1 MKVGK
6 DLFSTIC
13 SGLPLAVF
21 LAALSAR
28 AFAAPASCDPRA
40 FGAKGDGVS
49 KDTAAIQKAIDTFEQ
64 RGGGI
69 VRLTPGTYL
78 SAPIVLK
85 SDITLELEKGATL
98 LGSPIHADYPAHPE
112 FQEPGKLPLVGAVGA
127 VNVTIRGEGTIDGS
141 GSAWWLKKGE
151 PEVDGPAPKM
161 MIFDHCRHLLI
172 EGVTIQNSPGW
183 NVVPYAS
190 DDVVIRSVKI
200 LAPANSPNT
209 DAIDPFSSSNVR
221 IDHVVADVGDDDIA
235 IKAGE
240 PGTGATYDPSRN
252 ITITDCTFLHG
263 HGLSVGS
270 DVMAGVSNVLAER
283 IHFEG
288 TNNGIRIKSNRDR
301 GGEVSH
307 LVFRD
312 LDMKNVKTTINV
324 YEYSGMETR
333 LTQKGPSADD
343 ETAQPVTKLTPHFHD
358 ILIENLTSTA
368 SASAGEIV
376 GLPEAPVS
384 EFVLR
389 NVKVSAERGLVV
401 RYAHVTG
408 TNVAIES
415 RDGTAINKETEGVVS
430 LH

>member
-6 DLFSTIC
+6 NSFSSIGP
-13 SGLPLAVF
+13 SLSLAIF
-21 LAALSAR
+21 LAGLSAR

-49 KDTAAIQKAIDTFEQ
+49 KDTAAIQKAIDTCEQ

-78 SAPIVLK
+78 SAPIVLE
-85 SDITLELEKGATL
+85 SNITLELEKGATL

-112 FQEPGKLPLVGAVGA
+112 FQEPGKEPLVGAVGA

-161 MIFDHCRHLLI
+161 MIFDHCRHLII

-190 DDVVIRSVKI
+190 DDVEIRNVKI

-240 PGTGATYDPSRN
+240 PGTGARYDPSRN

-283 IHFEG
+283 IHFDG

-301 GGEVSH
+301 GGDVSH

-312 LDMKNVKTTINV
+312 LVMKNVKTTINV

-333 LTQKGPSADD
+333 LTQKGPSADE
-343 ETAQPVTKLTPHFHD
+343 ETAQPVTSLTPHFHD
-358 ILIENLTSTA
+358 ITIENLISTA
-368 SASAGEIV
+368 GNTAGEIV
-376 GLPEAPVS
+376 GLPEAPIS
-384 EFVLR
+384 GFTMH
-389 NVKVSAERGLVV
+389 NVKISADRGLIV
-401 RYAHVTG
+401 RYANVQG
-408 TNVAIES
+408 TNVVIES
-415 RDGTAINKETEGVVS
+415 DDGTPIKMETKAVVS
-430 LH
+430 LK

>member
-1 MKVGK
+1 MKAGK
-6 DLFSTIC
+6 NLFLSIG
-13 SGLPLAVF
+13 SGLSLALC
-21 LAALSAR
+21 LAGISVR

-40 FGAKGDGVS
+40 FGARGDGVS
-49 KDTAAIQKAIDTFEQ
+49 KDTAAIQKAIDTCEQ

-85 SDITLELEKGATL
+85 SNITLELEKGATL

-112 FQEPGKLPLVGAVGA
+112 FQEPGKEPLVGAVGA

-190 DDVVIRSVKI
+190 DGVVIRSVKI

-240 PGTGATYDPSRN
+240 PGTGAQYEPSRN
-252 ITITDCTFLHG
+252 ITITDCRFLHG

-283 IHFEG
+283 IHFDG

-301 GGEVSH
+301 GGDVSH

-358 ILIENLTSTA
+358 IVIENLTSTA
-368 SASAGEIV
+368 GASAGEIV
-376 GLPEAPVS
+376 GLPESPVL

-389 NVKVSAERGLVV
+389 NVKISAERGLVV

-408 TNVAIES
+408 TSVAIES
-415 RDGTAINKETEGVVS
+415 RDRTPIDKETEGVVS

>member
-1 MKVGK
+1 
-6 DLFSTIC
+6 
-13 SGLPLAVF
+13 
-21 LAALSAR
+21 
-28 AFAAPASCDPRA
+28 
-40 FGAKGDGVS
+40 
-49 KDTAAIQKAIDTFEQ
+49 
-64 RGGGI
+64 
-69 VRLTPGTYL
+69 
-78 SAPIVLK
+78 
-85 SDITLELEKGATL
+85 
-98 LGSPIHADYPAHPE
+98 
-112 FQEPGKLPLVGAVGA
+112 VGA

-161 MIFDHCRHLLI
+161 MIFDHCRHLII

-190 DDVVIRSVKI
+190 DDVEIRNVKI

-240 PGTGATYDPSRN
+240 PGTGARYDPSRN

-283 IHFEG
+283 IHFDG

-301 GGEVSH
+301 GGDVSH

-312 LDMKNVKTTINV
+312 LVMKNVKTTINV

-333 LTQKGPSADD
+333 LTQKGPSADE
-343 ETAQPVTKLTPHFHD
+343 ETAQPVTSLTPHFHD
-358 ILIENLTSTA
+358 ITIENLISTA
-368 SASAGEIV
+368 GNTAGEIV
-376 GLPEAPVS
+376 GLPEAPIS
-384 EFVLR
+384 GFTMH
-389 NVKVSAERGLVV
+389 NVKISADRGLIV
-401 RYAHVTG
+401 RYANVQG
-408 TNVAIES
+408 TNVVIES
-415 RDGTAINKETEGVVS
+415 DDGTPIKMETKAVVS
-430 LH
+430 LK

>member
-1 MKVGK
+1 MRVGK
-6 DLFSTIC
+6 YSFSSIGFNL
-13 SGLPLAVF
+13 SLAIF
-21 LAALSAR
+21 LAGLSAR
-28 AFAAPASCDPRA
+28 AFAAPAACDPRA

-49 KDTAAIQKAIDTFEQ
+49 KDTAAIQKAIDTCER

-69 VRLTPGTYL
+69 VLLTPGTYL

-85 SDITLELEKGATL
+85 SNITFELQKGATL
-98 LGSPIHADYPAHPE
+98 LGSRDHADYAVHPE
-112 FQEPGKLPLVGAVGA
+112 FQEPGRLPLVGAVGA

-161 MIFDHCRHLLI
+161 MIFDHCHHLII

-190 DDVVIRSVKI
+190 DDVVIRNVKI

-209 DAIDPFSSSNVR
+209 DAIDPFSSSDVH
-221 IDHVVADVGDDDIA
+221 IDHVIADVGDDDVA

-263 HGLSVGS
+263 HGLSIGS
-270 DVMAGVSNVLAER
+270 DVMAGVSDVVAER
-283 IHFEG
+283 IHFDG

-301 GGEVSH
+301 GGDVSH

-312 LDMKNVKTTINV
+312 IDMKNVKTTINV

-333 LTQKGPSADD
+333 LTQKVPSADE
-343 ETAQPVTKLTPHFHD
+343 ETVQPVTSLTPHFHD
-358 ILIENLTSTA
+358 ITIENLISIAGNT
-368 SASAGEIV
+368 AGEIV
-376 GLPEAPVS
+376 GLPEAPIS
-384 EFVLR
+384 GFTMH
-389 NVKVSAERGLVV
+389 NVKISADQGLIV
-401 RYAHVTG
+401 RYANVQG
-408 TNVAIES
+408 TNVVIES
-415 RDGTAINKETEGVVS
+415 HDGTPIKMETKAVVS
-430 LH
+430 LK